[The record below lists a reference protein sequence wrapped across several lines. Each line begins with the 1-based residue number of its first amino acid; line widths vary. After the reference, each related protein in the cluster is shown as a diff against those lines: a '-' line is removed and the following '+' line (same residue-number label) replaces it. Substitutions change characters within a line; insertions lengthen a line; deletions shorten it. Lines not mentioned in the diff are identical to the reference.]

1 MKELFTQY
9 KTIPDSYIESKTLT
23 FLKEDYAHKDLTT
36 QATETH
42 STQNATAKIIAEER
56 CVFVGSA
63 IIMNI
68 FKEADCVVHSL
79 DGQICSVGDTI
90 ATITGNI
97 QLLLSKERVLLNLLQ
112 RLCGVASLTNQYV
125 NTLDSKTIKI
135 LDTRKTT
142 PGLRLFEKYA
152 VNMGG
157 GYNHRLNLFDGV
169 MFKDNHLA
177 IINNLERVLLTLK
190 TKYPDKK
197 IQIEVDTF
205 EQLQNLFSIPTI
217 QIDAI
222 LLDNMLPNK
231 VKQCAKF
238 IRATSPTCFIEVSGG
253 ITLDNLLNYKNCDI
267 DGISIGALTHQA
279 VSKNIKLEFVG

>member
-9 KTIPDSYIESKTLT
+9 NVIPDSYIESKILS
-23 FLKEDYAHKDLTT
+23 FLKEDYAYDDLTT
-36 QATETH
+36 QATGVQP
-42 STQNATAKIIAEER
+42 TQKTTAKIIAEEK

-63 IIMNI
+63 IITNI
-68 FKEADCVVHSL
+68 FKEADCTLHSL
-79 DGQICSVGDTI
+79 DGQMCNIGDTI
-90 ATITGNI
+90 ATINGNI
-97 QLLLSKERVLLNLLQ
+97 QLLLSRERVLLNLLQ

-125 NTLDSKTIKI
+125 NTLQSQTIKI

-157 GYNHRLNLFDGV
+157 GYNHRLNLFDGA

-177 IINNLERVLLTLK
+177 IINNLARALLTLK
-190 TKYPDKK
+190 TNYPDKK
-197 IQIEVDTF
+197 IQIEVDAF
-205 EQLQNLFSIPTI
+205 NQLQNLFLIPKI

-222 LLDNMLPNK
+222 LLDNMLPNE
-231 VKQCAKF
+231 VKQCSKF
-238 IRATSPTCFIEVSGG
+238 IRATSPACFIEVSGG
-253 ITLDNLLNYKNCDI
+253 VTLDNLLNYKNLDI

-279 VSKNIKLEFVG
+279 VSKNIKLEFIS